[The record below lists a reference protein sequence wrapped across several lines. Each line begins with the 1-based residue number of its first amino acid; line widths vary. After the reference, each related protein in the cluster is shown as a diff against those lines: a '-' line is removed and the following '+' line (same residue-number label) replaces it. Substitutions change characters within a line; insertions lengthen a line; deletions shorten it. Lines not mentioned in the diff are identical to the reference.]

1 MFPWNM
7 DNIVYA
13 MLSIFVFA
21 SLEGWNDLVANYL
34 DSNEAVYGPVFEN
47 RLWIL
52 SFNLT
57 VIYLCAF
64 FFVDLFV
71 GVIFLN
77 YVLAEEKI
85 KNKHIT
91 EDQLKWIKIQK
102 QICKEKHDYLAFC
115 TPSSHYRK
123 AAYRFITYRS
133 YFDNAIML
141 VIICNIVTMCL

>member
-1 MFPWNM
+1 M
-7 DNIVYA
+7 DNILYA

-34 DSNEAVYGPVFEN
+34 DSNDASVGPVFEN
-47 RLWIL
+47 RMWIL

-77 YVLAEEKI
+77 YVLAEEKM

-91 EDQLKWIKIQK
+91 ADQLRWINLQK
-102 QICKEKHDYLAFC
+102 RIYREDNSYLAFRS
-115 TPSSHYRK
+115 PSHPIRTK
-123 AAYRFITYRS
+123 VRHLLTHRN
-133 YFDNAIML
+133 YFDNVIML
-141 VIICNIVTMCL
+141 FIFGNIVVMCMTYDD

>member
-1 MFPWNM
+1 M
-7 DNIVYA
+7 
-13 MLSIFVFA
+13 
-21 SLEGWNDLVANYL
+21 
-34 DSNEAVYGPVFEN
+34 FEN

-77 YVLAEEKI
+77 YVLAEEKM

-91 EDQLKWIKIQK
+91 EDQLRWIHIQK
-102 QICKEKHDYLAFC
+102 
-115 TPSSHYRK
+115 
-123 AAYRFITYRS
+123 
-133 YFDNAIML
+133 
-141 VIICNIVTMCL
+141 